1 MENIKK
7 LSNMQYE
14 IEITLNETEVKEY
27 LEKALTEQLKKVKEP
42 GFRPGKMPRDMFIKK
57 YKMESIYPNAID
69 LIVNDVYPKIIENN
83 KLNVVASP
91 NFDWTNVKINE
102 KEFFVKGTVDVVPEF
117 DMVDYKEIKKSI
129 KKDEIK
135 VTKKEIKET
144 IDNLIAKDASYET
157 KEDYAAN
164 SGDITVI
171 DYEGFKEGVAFEG
184 GKGEE
189 HSLTLGSNTF
199 IPGFE
204 EQLVGSK
211 AGEEKEVK
219 VTFPEDYQAEDLKG
233 KDVVFICKVKEVK
246 KRTLPRLTETKIKEF
261 EEYEAT
267 NKEELE
273 KEIENKL
280 LKQKE
285 NISIGKYE
293 KEILEAVI
301 KAIDLKIPESMVKE
315 ETDHTIKNIR
325 QNFKQQGIE
334 LEMYLQ
340 MTGSNMETLLTQLNK
355 ESEERIAMQL
365 IIGKIKEETE
375 IEVSE
380 KEIEEQLEKIVKD
393 YKLTKEDA
401 LKQLGNTTEPI
412 KRDLEFD
419 KARKLLFK

>member
-27 LEKALTEQLKKVKEP
+27 LEKALAEQLKKVKEP